1 MFNTG
6 NCPSVPIV
14 ANLDGNNNGN
24 NWNDGSWLWFLIVV
38 FAIFG
43 GWGNGFGG
51 FGGTN
56 GGVGS
61 EIQRGFDNSA
71 VISKLDGISNGLC
84 DGFYA
89 MNNSMLTG
97 FNGINTNIMQTGYG
111 IQQAVN
117 ADTVANMQNTKSNW
131 LGGESM
137 HIERI
142 HKMQECLTEKAVNE
156 FEKGIENVDT
166 SEMGEVV
173 DMIKDLAEAEYHSII
188 SKAMKKADEEEEEYD
203 KELLRSLKAE
213 YGEESGRRYYDQYR
227 YANGRF
233 APKGRG
239 IRRGYEEP
247 PYYHM
252 PVNYN
257 DMEYM
262 RDMDKSRGKM
272 YYSEPIAP
280 HVSESNYD
288 RAKRHYTE
296 TKEMHKGAS
305 TEDKEHKMKA
315 LDMYI
320 RELSGDISEL
330 LNDMTPDERNL
341 LRTKMSNL
349 ASKL

>member
-1 MFNTG
+1 MHKWAKQIMECVKAKVDGIGIDNFEG
-6 NCPSVPIV
+6 Q
-14 ANLDGNNNGN
+14 NLDDLKDFTEIVKNIVEF
-24 NWNDGSWLWFLIVV
+24 DKEYLIVE
-38 FAIFG
+38 AM
-43 GWGNGFGG
+43 
-51 FGGTN
+51 
-56 GGVGS
+56 
-61 EIQRGFDNSA
+61 ENS
-71 VISKLDGISNGLC
+71 
-84 DGFYA
+84 
-89 MNNSMLTG
+89 
-97 FNGINTNIMQTGYG
+97 
-111 IQQAVN
+111 
-117 ADTVANMQNTKSNW
+117 
-131 LGGESM
+131 
-137 HIERI
+137 
-142 HKMQECLTEKAVNE
+142 
-156 FEKGIENVDT
+156 
-166 SEMGEVV
+166 
-173 DMIKDLAEAEYHSII
+173 KDDY
-188 SKAMKKADEEEEEYD
+188 
-203 KELLRSLKAE
+203 
-213 YGEESGRRYYDQYR
+213 RRYT
-227 YANGRF
+227 
-233 APKGRG
+233 
-239 IRRGYEEP
+239 EP
-247 PYYHM
+247 LYHM